1 MRRSAHAIFCLAIG
15 VAACGDNNNNNKPP
29 DASVPMDAPNV
40 GDAPA
45 PAAACACATTATGPT
60 HGSAIAITPDDSTI
74 VSVNKDVG
82 TVTVAHAD
90 YSAADGQPVL
100 SKVAELDVGGKSCE
114 PWEVTIDACGKCA
127 YVVDRQSQ
135 KVVRIENLQTVPTV
149 GPSVSTGSEPTSIA
163 ISPNNTS
170 LYVANWV
177 DGTLSVI
184 NPQTMGAGT
193 LLDLNAALVATGK
206 LGAGATARPGLAH
219 PRDLAITNN
228 GNASDTDEN
237 VIVTEFF
244 AQRVKPEVAGGVE
257 ADASFVGYAYKVP
270 TAGGAVQTIQL
281 PAVTDTG
288 FNDHNNGVTGCFPN
302 LIGAVTIEGTNA
314 WLTSICASPKGPLGP
329 FQKTFVAPGKCV
341 VDTDC
346 AALGGS
352 CNVAAGT
359 CAVNTTDVKTT
370 THPAMSV
377 IDLVASTATTTV
389 LDKGFDLAGSAR
401 LPLLPTDVA
410 FKGNLA
416 YVTAAGTDAAFQLTT
431 AAGAITTYGAATNKF
446 INLRKSA
453 ADNEIRLPQG
463 IAIANAAG
471 HAYAFA
477 NNMGTRDIT
486 AMSLTTQAIAGDQ
499 AADFRILQAS
509 AMPATG
515 SPEEKVLR
523 GKRFFTTGLGRWSL
537 NGKGWGSCAVCHL
550 DGLSDNV
557 TWYFPRGPRQS
568 TSLDGSFA
576 TNDPKDQ
583 RLFNWSAINDEIAD
597 FEVANTRGL
606 SGGVGALVTLNS
618 TPPVN
623 TDRIDTTAE
632 TPPQQGLQGSSDEIA
647 VPTGTSGHKHTIL
660 NDWVEIKAYVQS
672 IRSPRAAKGFAAA
685 DVAAGATLF
694 GAGAGNCVGCHSGPK
709 WTISHL
715 FYTPG
720 DVPNAATADL
730 ATTSLSNTSWNANLN
745 GFPAA
750 LFPVD
755 ATNLGSA
762 FMRIGAGGNEVM
774 QCELRPVG
782 TFGVSDV
789 AINVQELRQDMVTT
803 GLGNAGN
810 SRGFNPP
817 SLLGLQV
824 GGAFFHAGNARTLE
838 ELFDARFIGHHQSA
852 IAPTFTVNTTQI
864 RQLVAFLMS
873 IDESTPPI
881 AIPALGATGGDLCHY
896 P

>member
-1 MRRSAHAIFCLAIG
+1 MRRSLHAIFCLAIG
-15 VAACGDNNNNNKPP
+15 VAACGDNNNNKAP
-29 DASVPMDAPNV
+29 DASVPSDAPIV

-45 PAAACACATTATGPT
+45 AAACACATTATGAT

-135 KVVRIENLQTVPTV
+135 KVVRIENLKTTPTV
-149 GPSVSTGSEPTSIA
+149 GPSADTGSEPTSIA

-193 LLDLNAALVATGK
+193 VIDLNASLVATGT
-206 LGAGATARPGLAH
+206 LGAGVTARPGLAH

-237 VIVTEFF
+237 VLVTEFF
-244 AQRVKPEVAGGVE
+244 AQRVQAEVAGGAQ

-270 TAGGAVQTIQL
+270 TAGGAINMIKL
-281 PAVTDTG
+281 PAVADTG
-288 FNDHNNGVTGCFPN
+288 FHDHNDGVTGCFPN
-302 LIGAVTIEGTNA
+302 LIGAVTIDGTNA

-329 FQKTFVAPGKCV
+329 FQKTFVAPAKCV

-346 AALGGS
+346 AALGGL
-352 CNVAAGT
+352 CNAVAGT
-359 CAVNTTDVKTT
+359 CAPNTTDVKTT

-377 IDLVASTATTTV
+377 IDLVTNVATTTV
-389 LDKGFDLAGSAR
+389 LDKGFDVAGSAR

-416 YVTAAGTDAAFQLTT
+416 YVTGAGTDAAFQLTT

-446 INLRKSA
+446 INLRKST

-471 HAYAFA
+471 HAYAFV
-477 NNMGTRDIT
+477 NNQGTRDIT
-486 AMSLTTQAIAGDQ
+486 ALSLTTQAIAGDQ
-499 AADFRILQAS
+499 TTDFRILQAS

-515 SPEEKVLR
+515 SSEEKVLR

-537 NGKGWGSCAVCHL
+537 SGKGWGSCAVCHL

-583 RLFNWSAINDEIAD
+583 RLFNWSAVNDEIAD

-623 TDRIDTTAE
+623 TDRIDTTAA

-647 VPTGTSGHKHTIL
+647 VPTGTSGHTHTIL

-672 IRSPRAAKGFAAA
+672 IRSPRAAKGFAPA
-685 DVAAGATLF
+685 DVTAGAALF
-694 GAGAGNCVGCHSGPK
+694 AAGAGNCVGCHSGPK

-715 FYTPG
+715 FFTPG
-720 DVPNAATADL
+720 DVPNAATADP
-730 ATTSLSNTSWNANLN
+730 ATTSLSNTSWNSNLN

-755 ATNLGSA
+755 AANLGSA

-774 QCELRPVG
+774 QCDLRPVG
-782 TFGVSDV
+782 TFGISDV
-789 AINVQELRQDMVTT
+789 TIGVQEIRQDMVTI

-838 ELFDARFIGHHQSA
+838 ELFDARFSGHHQSA
-852 IAPTFTVNTTQI
+852 IAPTFTVNATKI

-873 IDESTPPI
+873 IDESSAPI

>member
-1 MRRSAHAIFCLAIG
+1 MRISVQVFFWLVIG
-15 VAACGDNNNNNKPP
+15 VAACGDNKNNNKPP
-29 DASVPMDAPNV
+29 DASVAIDGPV
-40 GDAPA
+40 GIDGS
-45 PAAACACATTATGPT
+45 PAAACACATTATRAT

-100 SKVAELDVGGKSCE
+100 SKVAELDVGGSRCE

-127 YVVDRQSQ
+127 YVVTRQSQ
-135 KVVRIENLQTVPTV
+135 KVIRIENLKTTPTV
-149 GPSVSTGSEPTSIA
+149 GPSADTGSEPTSIA

-193 LLDLNAALVATGK
+193 VIDLNAPLVATAT

-237 VIVTEFF
+237 VLVTEFF
-244 AQRVKPEVAGGVE
+244 AQRVQPEVAGGAQ
-257 ADASFVGYAYKVP
+257 ADASFAGFVYKVP
-270 TAGGAVQTIQL
+270 TAGGASKLIEL
-281 PAVTDTG
+281 PAVADTG
-288 FNDHNNGVTGCFPN
+288 FHDHNDAVTGCFPN
-302 LIGAVTIEGTNA
+302 MLGTVTIEGTNA
-314 WLTSICASPKGPLGP
+314 WITSTCASPKGPLGV

-346 AALGGS
+346 AALGGV
-352 CNVAAGT
+352 CNAAAGT
-359 CAVNTTDVKTT
+359 CSPNTTDVKTT

-377 IDLVASTATTTV
+377 IDLATSLATTTM
-389 LDKGFDLAGSAR
+389 LDKGFDLAASAR

-410 FKGNLA
+410 FKANLA

-431 AAGAITTYGAATNKF
+431 AAGAITAYGSATNKF
-446 INLRKSA
+446 INLRKPT
-453 ADNEIRLPQG
+453 ADNEIRMPQG

-471 HAYAFA
+471 HAYAFV
-477 NNMGTRDIT
+477 NNQGTRDIT
-486 AMSLTTQAIAGDQ
+486 ALSLTTQAIAGNQ
-499 AADFRILQAS
+499 AADVRILQAS
-509 AMPATG
+509 ALPATG
-515 SPEEKVLR
+515 SAEEKVLR

-537 NGKGWGSCAVCHL
+537 GGQGWGSCAACHL

-576 TNDPKDQ
+576 TGAPGDQ
-583 RLFNWSAINDEIAD
+583 RLFNWSATADEIAD
-597 FEVANTRGL
+597 FDINNVRPV
-606 SGGVGALVTLNS
+606 SGGVGALVTVNS

-623 TDRIDTTAE
+623 TDRIDTAAQ
-632 TPPQQGLQGSSDEIA
+632 TPPQQGLQGANDEIA
-647 VPTGTSGHKHTIL
+647 TPAGTSGHAHTIL
-660 NDWVEIKAYVQS
+660 NDWVEIKAYVES
-672 IRSPRAAKGFAAA
+672 VRSPRAAKGFPAA
-685 DVAAGATLF
+685 DITAGAALF
-694 GAGAGNCVGCHSGPK
+694 AAGAGNCVGCHSGAK
-709 WTISHL
+709 WTVSTR

-720 DVPNAATADL
+720 DVPTAATADP
-730 ATTSLSNTSWNANLN
+730 ATTSLSNISWNANLN

-750 LFPVD
+750 VFPVD
-755 ATNLGSA
+755 AANIGSA
-762 FMRIGAGGNEVM
+762 FMRIGAGAAEVM
-774 QCELRPVG
+774 QCDLRPVG
-782 TFGVSDV
+782 TFGISDV
-789 AINVQELRQDMVTT
+789 TIGVLELRQDMVTL
-803 GLGNAGN
+803 GLGNGGS

-824 GGAFFHAGNARTLE
+824 GGPFYHGGNARTLE
-838 ELFDARFIGHHQSA
+838 EVLDARFSGHHQSA
-852 IAPTFTVNTTQI
+852 IAPAFTVDATKI

-873 IDESTPPI
+873 IDESSAPI
-881 AIPALGATGGDLCHY
+881 AIPALGPTGGDLCHY

>member
-1 MRRSAHAIFCLAIG
+1 MRISVQAFFCLVIG
-15 VAACGDNNNNNKPP
+15 VAACGDSKNNNKPP
-29 DASVPMDAPNV
+29 DAGIDGS
-40 GDAPA
+40 
-45 PAAACACATTATGPT
+45 PAAACACATTATGAT
-60 HGSAIAITPDDSTI
+60 HGGAIAISPDDSTI

-82 TVTVAHAD
+82 TVTIAHAD

-100 SKVAELDVGGKSCE
+100 SKVAELDVGGSRCE
-114 PWEVTIDACGKCA
+114 PWEVTIDACGECA
-127 YVVDRQSQ
+127 YVVARQSQ
-135 KVVRIENLQTVPTV
+135 KVIRIENLKTTPTV
-149 GPSVSTGSEPTSIA
+149 GPSADVGSEPTSIA

-193 LLDLNAALVATGK
+193 VIDLNAPLVATAT

-219 PRDLAITNN
+219 PRDLAITND

-237 VIVTEFF
+237 VLVTEFF
-244 AQRVKPEVAGGVE
+244 AQRVQPEVAGGAQ

-270 TAGGAVQTIQL
+270 TAGGAVNLIQL
-281 PAVTDTG
+281 PAVADTG
-288 FNDHNNGVTGCFPN
+288 FHDHNDAVTGCFPN
-302 LIGAVTIEGTNA
+302 MLGAVTIEGTNA
-314 WLTSICASPKGPLGP
+314 WITSTCASPKGPVGV
-329 FQKTFVAPGKCV
+329 FQKTFVAPGQCV
-341 VDTDC
+341 VNTDC
-346 AALGGS
+346 AALGGV
-352 CNVAAGT
+352 CNTATGT
-359 CAVNTTDVKTT
+359 CSPNTTDVKTT

-377 IDLVASTATTTV
+377 IDLRTSLATTTV
-389 LDKGFDLAGSAR
+389 LDKGFDLASSAR

-410 FKGNLA
+410 FKANLA

-431 AAGAITTYGAATNKF
+431 AAGAITAYGSATNKF
-446 INLRKSA
+446 INLRKPT
-453 ADNEIRLPQG
+453 ADNEIRMPQG

-471 HAYAFA
+471 HAYAFV
-477 NNMGTRDIT
+477 NNQGTRDIT
-486 AMSLTTQAIAGDQ
+486 ALSLTTQAIAGDQ

-515 SPEEKVLR
+515 SAEEKVLR

-537 NGKGWGSCAVCHL
+537 GGQGWGSCAACHL
-550 DGLSDNV
+550 DGLSDNI

-576 TNDPKDQ
+576 TGNPGDQ
-583 RLFNWSAINDEIAD
+583 RLFNWSATADEIAD
-597 FEVANTRGL
+597 FDLNNVRPV
-606 SGGVGALVTLNS
+606 SGGVGALVTVNS

-623 TDRIDTTAE
+623 TDRIDTAGA
-632 TPPQQGLQGSSDEIA
+632 TPPQQGLQGSTDEIA
-647 VPTGTSGHKHTIL
+647 TPGGTSGHAHTIL

-672 IRSPRAAKGFAAA
+672 IRSPRAAKGFPAA
-685 DVAAGATLF
+685 DITAGAALF
-694 GAGAGNCVGCHSGPK
+694 AAGAGNCVGCHGGPK
-709 WTISHL
+709 WTISTR

-720 DVPNAATADL
+720 DVPNAATADT

-750 LFPVD
+750 LYPVD
-755 ATNLGSA
+755 ATNIGSA
-762 FMRIGAGGNEVM
+762 FMRIGAGANEVM
-774 QCELRPVG
+774 QCDLRPVG
-782 TFGVSDV
+782 TFGISD
-789 AINVQELRQDMVTT
+789 ATIGVQELRQDMVTAAI
-803 GLGNAGN
+803 GNAGS

-824 GGAFFHAGNARTLE
+824 GGPFFHGGNARTLE
-838 ELFDARFIGHHQSA
+838 EVLDARFSGHHQSA
-852 IAPTFTVNTTQI
+852 IAPAFTVDATKI

-873 IDESTPPI
+873 IDESSAPI